1 LAQRNMAT
9 KLADL
14 RRPGVVFHWVTLLLA
29 TIVLLSVASV
39 AIPSV
44 SARGISC
51 WIDRPEHQ
59 YRIGEDVTIF
69 IRPIFPGVVGGPEAG
84 GWLTVYKPD
93 GSEETRK
100 GLAELLSSSP
110 QPPQQANN
118 FTVRADVRAEPPPGE
133 HRAEF
138 FGGDGLLLADCGFFT
153 VTAVPIDLEVTR
165 LWVNPS
171 NPHQGDMVS
180 FSAEVANIGGTDA
193 NGFLVE
199 VYLDSDFWQSGYFSL
214 PAGKSGT
221 ITWNRQ
227 YQAEDGSHEV
237 RWVVNSDRRVE
248 ESNYFNNEGSTNFFV
263 NPGTV
268 ILTKTETQTTTIT
281 EATTIVST
289 RERTTTETM
298 TERRTETMTVTSTAC
313 FLPVPPTYC
322 PAVMILLVLV
332 LLILVVLVE
341 VRRPARKPP
350 TPPTAP
356 PAAPPPPHMPPS
368 TPPVTPP
375 AATSRRPAGVV
386 MAKKRIIAHFM
397 NEEERLAALEK
408 MTQVDQTESFLVGE
422 IDEGDIPEL
431 QRQGLVV
438 QASEDWAKA
447 ETPGGESEPLP
458 GVRRLQLRVG
468 PPRVAPLA
476 VDLTKPNFYLIAL
489 RGPLLEDWRNK
500 LEQLGVRLLEYMP
513 RNSYTAKLTPRG
525 VSSGQINDIVALPF
539 VSGVRLYGAEDTG
552 PVALMRANAPLPA
565 GGPAMIA
572 YDVRLHQE
580 EDLGAVLQ
588 WLKTHGV
595 STAGAQGRK
604 IRLYLLSD
612 SPLADELAA
621 LPEVASVEEYV
632 PPRLLNNVARM
643 LLGIDRQ
650 SGPSPVT
657 ELPQTGQGQIVAVA
671 DTGLDDK
678 HPDFQGRI
686 VGIVALGRSND
697 YSDPH
702 GHGTHVAGSV
712 LGDGAASKGVIRGA
726 APKAKL
732 FFQSL
737 LSADGGLGGL
747 PLILGDLFEEA
758 YQAGARIHNNSWGS
772 ATRSMYTINSVEV
785 DEFVAKRRDMLIVIA
800 AGNEGQAAN
809 CLHSQPGCV
818 DWLSIGSPGS
828 CKNAL
833 TVGASRSSR
842 TSGGF
847 ATLSYGQAWP
857 DGFPNPPVASE
868 TVSGNPEGIAAFS
881 SRGPCDDRRI
891 KPEVVVPGTDIAST
905 KSSRAPLRNFWGPYP
920 ENPMYAFMGGTS
932 MAAPLVAGCAA
943 LVREYYVS
951 NRNHEPSAAL
961 LKATLINSTKWLT
974 GADAVADHPCA
985 PNYHQGFGCIWM
997 PWAIPN
1003 SSSPS
1008 LKLEFIDTWKDPQK
1022 HLVRTGQR
1030 FRFQISISGGNWLRI
1045 CLAYTDIAA
1054 RALQNNLDLFVQH
1067 MQSRQKW
1074 IGNAD
1079 LPSGLKIP
1087 DPDNN
1092 VEVVRLEKPPVG
1104 DYLLQ
1109 ITATNLLQAG
1119 QDFALVV
1126 TGELTSPIVQ
1136 V

>member
-1 LAQRNMAT
+1 M
-9 KLADL
+9 
-14 RRPGVVFHWVTLLLA
+14 
-29 TIVLLSVASV
+29 
-39 AIPSV
+39 
-44 SARGISC
+44 
-51 WIDRPEHQ
+51 
-59 YRIGEDVTIF
+59 
-69 IRPIFPGVVGGPEAG
+69 
-84 GWLTVYKPD
+84 
-93 GSEETRK
+93 
-100 GLAELLSSSP
+100 
-110 QPPQQANN
+110 
-118 FTVRADVRAEPPPGE
+118 
-133 HRAEF
+133 
-138 FGGDGLLLADCGFFT
+138 
-153 VTAVPIDLEVTR
+153 
-165 LWVNPS
+165 
-171 NPHQGDMVS
+171 
-180 FSAEVANIGGTDA
+180 
-193 NGFLVE
+193 
-199 VYLDSDFWQSGYFSL
+199 SD
-214 PAGKSGT
+214 K
-221 ITWNRQ
+221 
-227 YQAEDGSHEV
+227 
-237 RWVVNSDRRVE
+237 
-248 ESNYFNNEGSTNFFV
+248 
-263 NPGTV
+263 
-268 ILTKTETQTTTIT
+268 
-281 EATTIVST
+281 
-289 RERTTTETM
+289 
-298 TERRTETMTVTSTAC
+298 
-313 FLPVPPTYC
+313 
-322 PAVMILLVLV
+322 
-332 LLILVVLVE
+332 
-341 VRRPARKPP
+341 
-350 TPPTAP
+350 
-356 PAAPPPPHMPPS
+356 
-368 TPPVTPP
+368 
-375 AATSRRPAGVV
+375 
-386 MAKKRIIAHFM
+386 
-397 NEEERLAALEK
+397 ERLAALEK

-422 IDEGDIPEL
+422 IDEGDITEL

-438 QASEDWAKA
+438 QAPEDRPEA
-447 ETPGGESEPLP
+447 ETPGGESEPIP

-476 VDLTKPNFYLIAL
+476 VDLTKPNFYLIGL

-500 LEQLGVRLLEYMP
+500 LEEMGVRLLEYMP
-513 RNSYTAKLTPRG
+513 RNNYTAKLTPKG
-525 VSSGQINDIVALPF
+525 VSSGQLNDIAALSF

-552 PVALMRANAPLPA
+552 PVALMRANAPVS
-565 GGPAMIA
+565 GGPAMIT

-604 IRLYLLSD
+604 IRLYLLGD

-621 LPEVASVEEYV
+621 LPEVASMEEYV
-632 PPRLLNNVARM
+632 PPRLLNDVARM

-650 SGPSPVT
+650 SGPSPVS

-686 VGIVALGRSND
+686 VGIVPLGRSND

-712 LGDGAASKGVIRGA
+712 LGDGAASKGMIRGA
-726 APKAKL
+726 APNAKL

-747 PLILGDLFEEA
+747 PLSLGDLFEEA

-809 CLHSQPGCV
+809 CLHSQRGCV

-847 ATLSYGQAWP
+847 ASLTYGQAWP

-868 TVSGNPEGIAAFS
+868 TVSGNPEGVAAFS

-891 KPEVVVPGTDIAST
+891 KPDVVVPGTDIAST

-920 ENPMYAFMGGTS
+920 ENANYAFMGGTS

-974 GADAVADHPCA
+974 GADAVADFPSA

-1003 SSSPS
+1003 PS
-1008 LKLEFIDTWKDPQK
+1008 VPYLKLEFLDTWRDPER
-1022 HLVRTGQR
+1022 HFVRTGQR
-1030 FRFQISISGGNWLRI
+1030 FRFQFSISGGNWLRI
-1045 CLAYTDIAA
+1045 CLTYTDLAA

-1067 MQSRQKW
+1067 MQSGQKW

-1092 VEVVRLEKPPVG
+1092 VEVVRLENPPTG
-1104 DYLLQ
+1104 DYLVQ
-1109 ITATNLLQAG
+1109 ITASNLLQAG
-1119 QDFALVV
+1119 QDFAIVV
-1126 TGELTSPIVQ
+1126 TGELASPLVQ